1 MEECPICMEN
11 LKFNNRKI
19 HITACKHSFHAMCLN
34 KVKGGTCP
42 CCRAVLDENK
52 KKIAKIKDEI
62 KLINEYFIRDK
73 KRGKELISE
82 KKKQTILLK
91 KKQKEQEKDLKDGV
105 LINNEVWIIA
115 RKEEIVKT
123 KDEMIKAFASI
134 IIIESRYPI
143 MMAHYEDLL
152 REKKNTLSALLK
164 GDCTWIGSL

>member
-1 MEECPICMEN
+1 
-11 LKFNNRKI
+11 
-19 HITACKHSFHAMCLN
+19 MCLN

-123 KDEMIKAFASI
+123 KYEISDLVANTHYF
-134 IIIESRYPI
+134 ESRYP
-143 MMAHYEDLL
+143 MMIKAYNDLL
-152 REKKNTLSALLK
+152 REEWSSLNALSQK
-164 GDCTWIGSL
+164 Y

>member
-19 HITACKHSFHAMCLN
+19 HTTACKHSFHAMCLN

-52 KKIAKIKDEI
+52 VKIAKMRDTIKEI
-62 KLINEYFIRDK
+62 NQSFIRDK
-73 KRGKELISE
+73 RRGKALISG

-105 LINNEVWIIA
+105 LINNEVWIMA

-123 KDEMIKAFASI
+123 KSEISDVVANTHYF
-134 IIIESRYPI
+134 ESRYP
-143 MMAHYEDLL
+143 MMIKAYNDLL
-152 REKKNTLSALLK
+152 REEWIILNALLR
-164 GDCTWIGSL
+164 G

>member
-123 KDEMIKAFASI
+123 KYEISDLVANTHYF
-134 IIIESRYPI
+134 ESRYP
-143 MMAHYEDLL
+143 MMIKAYNDLL
-152 REKKNTLSALLK
+152 REEWIILNALLR
-164 GDCTWIGSL
+164 G

>member
-123 KDEMIKAFASI
+123 KYEISDLVANTHYF
-134 IIIESRYPI
+134 ESRYP
-143 MMAHYEDLL
+143 MMIKAYNDLL
-152 REKKNTLSALLK
+152 REEWSSLNALSQK
-164 GDCTWIGSL
+164 Y

>member
-19 HITACKHSFHAMCLN
+19 HTTACKHSFHKMCLN

-52 KKIAKIKDEI
+52 VKIAKMRDTIKEI
-62 KLINEYFIRDK
+62 NQDFIRDK
-73 KRGKELISE
+73 RRGKALISGN
-82 KKKQTILLK
+82 KKQTILLK

-105 LINNEVWIIA
+105 LINNEVWIMA

-123 KDEMIKAFASI
+123 KSEISDVVAITHRL
-134 IIIESRYPI
+134 ESRYP
-143 MMAHYEDLL
+143 MMIKAYNDLL
-152 REKKNTLSALLK
+152 RKEWSSLNALSQK
-164 GDCTWIGSL
+164 Y